1 VRHPAGIPANVSP
14 SESIGFETHSSAITL
29 ALLLADEELDSLEKR
44 RSSWRNRGVDDQV
57 NQGSQ
62 ALNRL
67 RVMVSLPKYS
77 PPMPRPPTGD
87 RGWMA

>member
-1 VRHPAGIPANVSP
+1 M
-14 SESIGFETHSSAITL
+14 
-29 ALLLADEELDSLEKR
+29 EK
-44 RSSWRNRGVDDQV
+44 SRGADDQV
-57 NQGSQ
+57 DQLSQ

-67 RVMVSLPKYS
+67 RAMVRLPKYS

>member
-1 VRHPAGIPANVSP
+1 MERK
-14 SESIGFETHSSAITL
+14 
-29 ALLLADEELDSLEKR
+29 ALKLEKSR
-44 RSSWRNRGVDDQV
+44 KADDQV
-57 NQGSQ
+57 DQMSQ

-67 RVMVSLPKYS
+67 RAMVRLPKYS